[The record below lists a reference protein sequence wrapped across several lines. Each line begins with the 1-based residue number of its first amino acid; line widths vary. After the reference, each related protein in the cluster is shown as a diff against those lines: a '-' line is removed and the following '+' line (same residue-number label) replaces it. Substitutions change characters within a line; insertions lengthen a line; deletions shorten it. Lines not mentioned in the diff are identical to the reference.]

1 MALALSLPY
10 GIIPKVND
18 VGEPLERISEI
29 WKLYEL
35 FGVESSEFIP
45 FYSEKEKGITVSD
58 DRVKV
63 SVYKKKDKLLTILA
77 ITDNSLNTEFSVKSG
92 RGVIKNA
99 LTGEVLSKSGE
110 VSVKL
115 TGFDF
120 IILEI

>member
-10 GIIPKVND
+10 GLIPKVND

-77 ITDNSLNTEFSVKSG
+77 ITDNSLNTEFSVKSS